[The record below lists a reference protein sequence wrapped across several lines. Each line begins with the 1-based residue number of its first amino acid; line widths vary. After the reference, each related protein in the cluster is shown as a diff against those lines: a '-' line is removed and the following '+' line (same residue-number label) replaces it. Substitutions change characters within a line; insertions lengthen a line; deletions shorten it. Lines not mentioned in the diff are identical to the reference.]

1 MTSASERRIRPGHE
15 NTTPRTSDDF
25 ARCWKESA
33 ERQAL
38 LQDIEQ
44 YNQAHPLGGHDHA
57 QFHQARK
64 LEKSKNLRQK
74 SPYTLSYWGQVKLCM
89 WREVQRLKN
98 DPSVPLVMLFVNFI
112 EALIIASIFYNLP
125 MNTASFFGRGGLLFM
140 MVRSASSRHIDLA
153 TYD

>member
-1 MTSASERRIRPGHE
+1 
-15 NTTPRTSDDF
+15 
-25 ARCWKESA
+25 
-33 ERQAL
+33 
-38 LQDIEQ
+38 
-44 YNQAHPLGGHDHA
+44 
-57 QFHQARK
+57 
-64 LEKSKNLRQK
+64 
-74 SPYTLSYWGQVKLCM
+74 M